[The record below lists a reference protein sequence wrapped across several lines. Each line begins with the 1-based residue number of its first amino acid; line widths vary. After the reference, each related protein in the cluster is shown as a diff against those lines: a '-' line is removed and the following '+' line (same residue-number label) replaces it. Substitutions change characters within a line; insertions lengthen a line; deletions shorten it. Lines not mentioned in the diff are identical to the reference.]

1 MLIYPHDFVNKIVCG
16 DTFELI
22 KIIPDEAVDCVL
34 TDPPYGLN
42 KGGVGNDRD
51 LTVFYRILPE
61 CYRVLKKDSFFITF
75 FSTKFLPKLFERN
88 PFSYFWQV
96 VLYCPEGGVHSP
108 IGVTKFM
115 SCFLFKKGNPK
126 MVKRKMDAFRD
137 TPSKMVEPDEG
148 FIDHPTP
155 KPKHFIREILQMT
168 TSPRDLILDPFIGS
182 GSTAVAC
189 KQLGRNFTGFEVN
202 EYYCSIARQRLE
214 NKRLFQCPEEPKQ
227 PI

>member
-1 MLIYPHDFVNKIVCG
+1 MLQSS
-16 DTFELI
+16 
-22 KIIPDEAVDCVL
+22 
-34 TDPPYGLN
+34 
-42 KGGVGNDRD
+42 
-51 LTVFYRILPE
+51 
-61 CYRVLKKDSFFITF
+61 KKDSFFITF

-88 PFSYFWQV
+88 PFFYFWQV
-96 VLYCPEGGVHSP
+96 VLYCPEGGVYSP

-168 TSPRDLILDPFIGS
+168 TSPGDLHPGPFYWQWFYGS
-182 GSTAVAC
+182 G
-189 KQLGRNFTGFEVN
+189 L
-202 EYYCSIARQRLE
+202 
-214 NKRLFQCPEEPKQ
+214 
-227 PI
+227 